1 MIKNHK
7 TSRLRRIFGCNLL
20 LLIFTLPLTAQ
31 DLLVTGKVTDGN
43 LPISGA
49 SIIVKNTTTGAVS
62 DFDGRY
68 RITAQPTDTLL
79 VSYLGYTIL
88 TIPIQN
94 RTYID
99 ITLKEDTTA
108 LGEVRINAGYYTV
121 KDRERTGSIVRVT
134 AKDIEGL
141 PIVSPLEALQGRM
154 AGVEVTLGSGI
165 TGLAPSIR
173 IRGTNSLRND
183 GNYPL
188 YIINGIP
195 LNSEPLR
202 SAGQLTNL
210 SGLDPL
216 STLNPNTIESIEVLK
231 DADATAIYGSRGA
244 NGVVLITTKKKS
256 SIDKKTSLS
265 INILSGISEVAN
277 KMKLLNTPQYLSMRK
292 QAFENDG
299 VIPTQAN
306 APDLILWDQNRYTDW
321 QEVLFGGTAFMT
333 NVNIGVS
340 GGNEYTSYLIG
351 GSYQNQ
357 SSIFPGNFDYN
368 KGTANL
374 NLNHRSKDNRFLLD
388 LSVNYGIDNN
398 SLFFG
403 SNFVNFALT
412 TPPNAPAIYKEDGS
426 LNWENWIGD
435 NPLAVLEQPQDIH
448 TDNLLTNMSLSY
460 QILKG
465 LQLKTNLGYSKLN
478 SDEQIRFFREA
489 YNPNLWDYIKLN
501 SRQSFS
507 KRQSWI
513 AEPQITYDVAQ
524 GKVEVNTLIG
534 ATFQDNKN
542 SYFALEGSGYT
553 DKSLMKNLGA
563 ADAVRVLSD
572 NNSHYRYSALFG
584 RLGLNFDKKYFLN
597 LTGRRDGSSRFGPDK
612 RFSNFWALGGVW
624 IFTEESFFKNSTP
637 FISFGKLRA
646 SYGTTG
652 SDQIG
657 DYNFLDTYQPTDGA
671 GGLYPTQLFNANYS
685 WEVNKKLEAAMEL
698 GFFNDRIH
706 LEVSWH
712 RNRSSNQLVGYPL
725 PAITGFT
732 SIQANL
738 PALVQNTGWEIQLLT
753 TNVMNKHFK
762 WQTSLNITI
771 PENKLVKFDDIEK
784 TSYANRYEIG
794 YPLDIRKL
802 YQYDGIDQET
812 GYYRVVDVNDDG
824 RYNYDD
830 RVVVKNMGRKYYGG
844 INNYFRYKGFSLQ
857 FLFEYI
863 KQNNL
868 SYIFDGTPPGFRG
881 NKPLKFLNAWE
892 KSGDNEQIQKVSQSF
907 SALISSNNAS
917 NSSRAIEDASFLRM
931 KNISFS
937 YQLPNNLLEK
947 INIQS
952 GRLYL
957 QAYNLFT
964 ITPYKGLD
972 PQGGRA
978 IPPLRTIS
986 FGVNLNL

>member
-1 MIKNHK
+1 MIKNHN
-7 TSRLRRIFGCNLL
+7 TTRLRRIFGCNLL

-49 SIIVKNTTTGAVS
+49 SIIIKNSTIGAVS
-62 DFDGRY
+62 DFDGQY
-68 RITAQPTDTLL
+68 SIVAKATDTLEI
-79 VSYLGYTIL
+79 SYLGYT
-88 TIPIQN
+88 TVTVPIQG
-94 RTYID
+94 RRAID
-99 ITLKEDTTA
+99 VVLQEDATS
-108 LGEVRINAGYYTV
+108 LSEVQINAGYYTV

-165 TGLAPSIR
+165 TGIAPTIR

-188 YIINGIP
+188 YIINGVP

-202 SAGQLTNL
+202 SAGELTRL

-216 STLNPNTIESIEVLK
+216 STLNLNTIESIEVLK

-256 SIDKKTSLS
+256 NMDGKTSLS

-292 QAFENDG
+292 KAFENDG

-306 APDLILWDQNRYTDW
+306 APDLILWDHNRYTDW

-357 SSIFPGNFDYN
+357 GSIFPGNFDYN

-374 NLNHRSKDNRFLLD
+374 NLNHRSKDNKFLLD

-398 SLFFG
+398 SLFYG
-403 SNFVNFALT
+403 SNFVNSALS

-426 LNWENWIGD
+426 LNWENWIGN

-460 QILKG
+460 QILKA

-478 SDEQIRFFREA
+478 SKEQIRFFREA
-489 YNPNLWDYIKLN
+489 YNPNVWDYIKLK
-501 SRQSFS
+501 SIQSFS

-513 AEPQITYDVAQ
+513 AEPQITYDFAQ
-524 GKVEVNTLIG
+524 GKVEVNTIIG
-534 ATFQDNKN
+534 ATFQDNKY

-553 DKSLMKNLGA
+553 DKTLMKNLEA
-563 ADAVRVLSD
+563 ADAVRVLTD
-572 NNSHYRYSALFG
+572 NNSHYRYFALFG
-584 RLGLNFDKKYFLN
+584 RFGLNFDKKYFLN
-597 LTGRRDGSSRFGPDK
+597 LTGRRDGSSRFGPNK
-612 RFSNFWALGGVW
+612 RFSSFWAVGGAW
-624 IFTEESFFKNSTP
+624 IFSKEKAIAEHISFL
-637 FISFGKLRA
+637 SFGKLRG

-671 GGLYPTQLFNANYS
+671 GGLYPTQLFNADYS

-698 GFFNDRIH
+698 GFFNDRVH

-738 PALVQNTGWEIQLLT
+738 PALVQNTGWEFQLLT
-753 TNVMNKHFK
+753 TNLMNKHFK
-762 WQTSLNITI
+762 WQTSLNTTI
-771 PENKLVKFDDIEK
+771 PENKLVQFNGIEK
-784 TSYANRYEIG
+784 TSYANRYVIG
-794 YPLDIRKL
+794 YPLNIHKL
-802 YQYDGIDQET
+802 YQYDGIDPET
-812 GYYRVVDVNDDG
+812 GFYRIVDVNDDG
-824 RYNYDD
+824 RYNNDD
-830 RVVVKNMGRKYYGG
+830 RVVIKKMGRTYYGG
-844 INNYFRYKGFSLQ
+844 INNQFQYKGFSLQ

-868 SYIFDGTPPGFRG
+868 NYIFSASAPGRFN
-881 NKPLKFLNAWE
+881 NKPVEFMDAWE
-892 KSGDNEQIQKVSQSF
+892 KAGDNGNIQKISQSSIANTAF
-907 SALISSNNAS
+907 NNAS
-917 NSSRAIEDASFLRM
+917 ISSKGIEDASFLRL
-931 KNISFS
+931 KNIALSC
-937 YQLPNNLLEK
+937 QLPNSLLEK
-947 INIQS
+947 VNIQS

-972 PQGGRA
+972 PQGGGV

-986 FGVNLNL
+986 IGVNLNL